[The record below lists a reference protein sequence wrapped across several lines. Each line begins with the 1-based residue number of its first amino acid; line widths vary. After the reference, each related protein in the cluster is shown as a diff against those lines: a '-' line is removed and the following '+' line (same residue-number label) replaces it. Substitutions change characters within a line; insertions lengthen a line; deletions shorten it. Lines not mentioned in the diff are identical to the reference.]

1 MAEAGIFNISARFS
15 CVRVCSSGSTWTN
28 DFNLAPVPLESADS
42 GGIKTCY
49 LRCVPRFAKEVAM
62 RILLAV
68 DESEN
73 SRRVV
78 RYVGALLRGTS
89 DVAVTLFH
97 VLKPMPRELLEHGG
111 SENPAVEAQLSMQLR
126 AEQEAWIRKEGEAEC
141 HILKQACE
149 SLSQSGFD
157 TGRVTLKFG
166 HEDDVANNIL
176 DEAGIGQ
183 HETIVVGRHGTS
195 RVKRVF
201 GGGVTDQLLR
211 DAKGFALWVVE

>member
-1 MAEAGIFNISARFS
+1 
-15 CVRVCSSGSTWTN
+15 
-28 DFNLAPVPLESADS
+28 
-42 GGIKTCY
+42 
-49 LRCVPRFAKEVAM
+49 M

-78 RYVGALLRGTS
+78 RYVGSLLRGTS

-126 AEQEAWIRKEGEAEC
+126 DEQEVWLRKEGEAEC

-149 SLSQSGFD
+149 SLNQSGFD
-157 TGRVTLKFG
+157 PGRVTLKFG
-166 HEDDVANNIL
+166 HEDDVASTIL
-176 DEAGIGQ
+176 DEARIGQ

-195 RVKRVF
+195 RVKRIF